1 MNNLITLYSD
11 FDEGETNYRFLIG
24 KPGKETLF
32 FIAMNPSVATIDKWD
47 QTILKSFGLANILG
61 YDGCIVLNLLPFR
74 HSKSSEI
81 PLSLPASVLKMN
93 IDKIIEII
101 ERNEKDKISIVA
113 CWGEKFCENTYMRNS
128 LIKIVENIDKLKKKI
143 DWYCLKDTK
152 SGNILTNRGH
162 PRHLSYLK
170 ETTIPEPFNIIEYLN
185 KQTLPDK

>member
-11 FDEGETNYRFLIG
+11 FDENYRFLIG

-32 FIAMNPSVATIDKWD
+32 FIAMNPSVATINKWD
-47 QTILKSFGLANILG
+47 QTILKSFGLAKILG
-61 YDGCIVLNLLPFR
+61 YDGCIVLNLLPSR
-74 HSKSSEI
+74 QSKSSEI

-113 CWGEKFCENTYMRNS
+113 CWGEKFCENTDMQYS
-128 LIKIVENIDKLKKKI
+128 LITILEKIDKLKKKI

-152 SGNILTNRGH
+152 SGNVLTNGGH

-170 ETTIPEPFNIIEYLN
+170 ETTFPEPFNILDYIN
-185 KQTLPDK
+185 RIKLPR